1 MKNNLLEKI
10 GNFITKYR
18 YIIMVLF
25 LIVFTFCMYNFNNVK
40 INNDITTYLPDNTE
54 TKYSLNL
61 MNKEYGTFTT
71 LSLMVEDTD
80 ESKSRLIYEKID
92 KIIEIKNVSY
102 VMKDDNALY
111 TIQLVDVTDDM
122 MVDVIYNVKKIVK
135 DETYHIH
142 STYYNKALNGIDII
156 VILSIIIILFI
167 ILINCRSYF
176 EIVITSII
184 FLVTIVLNMG
194 TNFIVGEISYI
205 TESITIILQLALSID
220 YVIIFMNRFTEEIN
234 DKSKLLVIKNTLT
247 KSIKEIFASSLTT
260 ISGLLAL
267 LFMQLKIG
275 KDVGIVL
282 SKGIICSLITVIFL
296 MPSILS
302 IFYKVIIKTTKK
314 RKEKNNFKF
323 GEIIINSR
331 KVILP
336 IFIFL
341 VLLSIFMIPNYK
353 FVYNPN
359 TTKAIYLDSNA
370 KALEKIESVFGK
382 SNTLAVI
389 VRNEE
394 KDYSKELLVA
404 NKLNELE
411 EVTLVTSVGSYEISK
426 GVYFTSEV
434 NYKEL
439 KEVLKRFI
447 VLDESLLKE
456 IYIFYIDK
464 NNIKIDNIEEY
475 KIKLIDLVYFLKK
488 YEKEINVSGEVRFRL
503 DVMYARMSDSISLL
517 ESDNYTRFIINLDLP
532 IEGKNVEKV
541 IEKIR
546 NISEEYYDEV
556 TLAGNS
562 VSSID
567 LEETFKKDN
576 VIITFV
582 TIIFIFIILLSLFK
596 SVLLSLLLILTIEG
610 SILINFGLSVIFG
623 YEIFFISYLIV
634 IAIQMGA
641 TIDYAIVIANRYL
654 ELKDNYSKKESI
666 ILALKDRIK
675 TILTSGFILMI
686 SGFLVGFISPSSVIS
701 SIGIFLGIGTL
712 ISLISTIFVLP
723 CILYIIDINKLK
735 RNTK

>member
-1 MKNNLLEKI
+1 
-10 GNFITKYR
+10 
-18 YIIMVLF
+18 
-25 LIVFTFCMYNFNNVK
+25 
-40 INNDITTYLPDNTE
+40 
-54 TKYSLNL
+54 
-61 MNKEYGTFTT
+61 
-71 LSLMVEDTD
+71 
-80 ESKSRLIYEKID
+80 
-92 KIIEIKNVSY
+92 
-102 VMKDDNALY
+102 
-111 TIQLVDVTDDM
+111 
-122 MVDVIYNVKKIVK
+122 
-135 DETYHIH
+135 
-142 STYYNKALNGIDII
+142 
-156 VILSIIIILFI
+156 
-167 ILINCRSYF
+167 
-176 EIVITSII
+176 
-184 FLVTIVLNMG
+184 
-194 TNFIVGEISYI
+194 
-205 TESITIILQLALSID
+205 
-220 YVIIFMNRFTEEIN
+220 
-234 DKSKLLVIKNTLT
+234 
-247 KSIKEIFASSLTT
+247 
-260 ISGLLAL
+260 
-267 LFMQLKIG
+267 MQI
-275 KDVGIVL
+275 
-282 SKGIICSLITVIFL
+282 
-296 MPSILS
+296 
-302 IFYKVIIKTTKK
+302 
-314 RKEKNNFKF
+314 
-323 GEIIINSR
+323 
-331 KVILP
+331 
-336 IFIFL
+336 
-341 VLLSIFMIPNYK
+341 
-353 FVYNPN
+353 
-359 TTKAIYLDSNA
+359 
-370 KALEKIESVFGK
+370 
-382 SNTLAVI
+382 
-389 VRNEE
+389 
-394 KDYSKELLVA
+394 
-404 NKLNELE
+404 
-411 EVTLVTSVGSYEISK
+411 
-426 GVYFTSEV
+426 
-434 NYKEL
+434 
-439 KEVLKRFI
+439 
-447 VLDESLLKE
+447 
-456 IYIFYIDK
+456 
-464 NNIKIDNIEEY
+464 
-475 KIKLIDLVYFLKK
+475 KK